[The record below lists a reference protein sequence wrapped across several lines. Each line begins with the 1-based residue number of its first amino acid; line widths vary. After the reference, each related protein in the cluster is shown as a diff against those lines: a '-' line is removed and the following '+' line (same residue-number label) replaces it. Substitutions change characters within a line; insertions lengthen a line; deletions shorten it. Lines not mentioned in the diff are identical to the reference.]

1 VFEDV
6 IDSFLKVP
14 RIDSSGTFRHFSDK
28 KSVLGGK
35 FTVKNSKVPGTK
47 AKTELF
53 HPKIYVDARSLE
65 LPLLYC

>member
-1 VFEDV
+1 
-6 IDSFLKVP
+6 LTVP
-14 RIDSSGTFRHFSDK
+14 ALFGIFSDK

-65 LPLLYC
+65 LPLFYHRFGGCANS